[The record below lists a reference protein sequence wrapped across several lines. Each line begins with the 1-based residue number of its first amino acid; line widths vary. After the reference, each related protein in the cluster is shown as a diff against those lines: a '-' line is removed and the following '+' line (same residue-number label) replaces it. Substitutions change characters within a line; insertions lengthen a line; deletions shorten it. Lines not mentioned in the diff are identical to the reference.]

1 MATTTEAATT
11 AATEAAKAAADAA
24 SPMSQFQIE
33 RYVPLNLF
41 GYDASFTNS
50 ALAMVLAAAIV
61 VGFIWYAM
69 RHRSL
74 IPNRLQSVAEM
85 AYEFIHNVV
94 KQTAGE
100 EALGYFPFI
109 FTLFMFILVSNLLG
123 LINIP
128 GVSNFYLPFTST
140 SHIIVT
146 FALAATVF
154 IGVTLIGIYKHGLGF
169 LKLFVPSGVPLLML
183 IILIP
188 IEVISYFTRPISLSV
203 RLFANMMAGHTLLKV
218 FGGFVVGLGLL
229 GGWAPLIFMV
239 PFTGLEILVAFLQA
253 YVFAILTSIYL
264 NDALHIHH

>member
-11 AATEAAKAAADAA
+11 VAAEAAKAAAEA

-33 RYVPLNLF
+33 RYIPLNLF

-50 ALAMVLAAAIV
+50 ALAMVLAAAICI
-61 VGFIWYAM
+61 GFIWYAM

-74 IPNRLQSVAEM
+74 IPNRMQSVAEM
-85 AYEFIHNVV
+85 AYEFVHNIV

-100 EALGYFPFI
+100 EALGYFPVV
-109 FTLFMFILVSNLLG
+109 FTLFMFILVSNLIG

-128 GVSNFYLPFTST
+128 GVSHYYAPFTST

-146 FALAATVF
+146 FALAALVF
-154 IGVTLIGIYKHGLGF
+154 VGVTIIGIAKNGFGF
-169 LKLFVPSGVPLLML
+169 LKLFVPSGVPWPML
-183 IILIP
+183 IILVP

-239 PFTGLEILVAFLQA
+239 PFTGLEVLVAFLQA